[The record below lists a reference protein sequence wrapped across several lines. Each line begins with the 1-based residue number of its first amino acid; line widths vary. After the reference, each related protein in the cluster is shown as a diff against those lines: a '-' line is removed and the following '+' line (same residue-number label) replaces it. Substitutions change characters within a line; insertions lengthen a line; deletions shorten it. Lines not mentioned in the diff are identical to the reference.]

1 VALVGGTACTLGFFF
16 SGGGWPLWMWATIG
30 GVLSSASIPA
40 LGVYGPELFPTGLR
54 GKANGLVAMT
64 ALVGSA
70 IGLTGAG
77 VMSDRFGSIGPAMA
91 VLAAGPVVLAVL
103 VLVAYPETA
112 RRQLEDLNP
121 EDRRPPDP

>member
-1 VALVGGTACTLGFFF
+1 VAPVAGNLCTVAFFF
-16 SGGGWPLWMWATIG
+16 AGGGWPLWAWAVVG
-30 GVLSSASIPA
+30 NVLSAASIPA

-54 GKANGLVAMT
+54 GKANGLVSLT

-70 IGLTGAG
+70 IGLTAAG
-77 VMSDRFGSIGPAMA
+77 VMSDHFGTIGPAMA
-91 VLAAGPVVLAVL
+91 ILSVGPLLLAVL

-121 EDRRPPDP
+121 EDRPPSP